1 MTTEIIRL
9 PLELT
14 QEPGHVCVSGAVRRL
29 AVDVVA
35 EVGVAHDEHGD
46 VGDAAHVSELDQLVL
61 HQAAVDTNPEQR
73 LDQGDCQPNRNAYD
87 K

>member
-9 PLELT
+9 PLELA
-14 QEPGHVCVSGAVRRL
+14 QEPGHVGVSGAVRGL

-46 VGDAAHVSELDQLVL
+46 VGDAAHVRELDQLVL
-61 HQAAVDTNPEQR
+61 HQAAVDTHPEQG
-73 LDQGDCQPNRNAYD
+73 LDQGNCQPNSHACG